1 MHESQL
7 RKQYQSFQG
16 TELLFQVLF
25 NTKELAINEIY
36 QYKRRQY
43 DANFISS
50 VPVAKVPVHQYLL
63 QKSSLFTR
71 KIAEQL

>member
-25 NTKELAINEIY
+25 NTEELAINEIY
-36 QYKRRQY
+36 QNKRRQY
-43 DANFISS
+43 DANFISNNFGQI
-50 VPVAKVPVHQYLL
+50 HN
-63 QKSSLFTR
+63 
-71 KIAEQL
+71 